1 MGSIEFYIIYNW
13 MRDELKLAGTE
24 LDCYAVIYSLSQS
37 DNRYIAGV
45 KRLMELLHKSEP
57 TIIAALKALTKK
69 GLITKEPVMVNNIKR
84 NYYKAKRP
92 SKDNQEPKEKK
103 EEKAENGTTLNH
115 LSNPLKSGEETTLN
129 DLSSINNINNKYKD
143 NKKKKELSS
152 DNSKKEYSEEFLS
165 FWSIYHN
172 GGKQQAYRAWNKL
185 KANEKQ
191 RAMDNVKDYL
201 LFCKYK
207 GRTQKDTSSYLN
219 QKGFDEHWLATPDY
233 YVVHDGDDGN
243 LIKFKTYMVANHLEL
258 LFHRNPLTFE
268 QIHDCFDKYTFKQT
282 EIALNKLKQR
292 DIHQYFSIAKGIEAV
307 IADDPLF
314 DEMEK
319 EDEQ

>member
-1 MGSIEFYIIYNW
+1 
-13 MRDELKLAGTE
+13 
-24 LDCYAVIYSLSQS
+24 VYS
-37 DNRYIAGV
+37 DDFI
-45 KRLMELLHKSEP
+45 
-57 TIIAALKALTKK
+57 
-69 GLITKEPVMVNNIKR
+69 
-84 NYYKAKRP
+84 
-92 SKDNQEPKEKK
+92 
-103 EEKAENGTTLNH
+103 
-115 LSNPLKSGEETTLN
+115 
-129 DLSSINNINNKYKD
+129 
-143 NKKKKELSS
+143 
-152 DNSKKEYSEEFLS
+152 S

-172 GGKQQAYRAWNKL
+172 GGKQQAYKAWNKL
-185 KANEKQ
+185 TANEKQ
-191 RAMDNVKDYL
+191 RAFDNVTDYL

-243 LIKFKTYMVANHLEL
+243 LIKFKTYMVANHLAL

-268 QIHDCFDKYTFKQT
+268 QIHDCFDKYTVKQT
-282 EIALNKLKQR
+282 EIALHKLKQR

>member
-1 MGSIEFYIIYNW
+1 MAKVNNKTKGFGSIPRDVVYDNELSDRARFVYVYMACKPENWEFYQDKVANELGYGKDTL
-13 MRDELKLAGTE
+13 RKYLDELIIRGWITE
-24 LDCYAVIYSLSQS
+24 NEQQNDGKFGCLEYVIEVKRKVGNLPIRKKADSEKTRNGKIPNQRKIDNISSKQSLS
-37 DNRYIAGV
+37 DNKEIENK
-45 KRLMELLHKSEP
+45 KRLS
-57 TIIAALKALTKK
+57 
-69 GLITKEPVMVNNIKR
+69 N
-84 NYYKAKRP
+84 
-92 SKDNQEPKEKK
+92 DNQKV
-103 EEKAENGTTLNH
+103 
-115 LSNPLKSGEETTLN
+115 
-129 DLSSINNINNKYKD
+129 
-143 NKKKKELSS
+143 
-152 DNSKKEYSEEFLS
+152 EYSEDFIS

-172 GGKQQAYRAWNKL
+172 GGKQQAYKAWNKL
-185 KANEKQ
+185 TANEKQ
-191 RAMDNVKDYL
+191 RAFDNVTDYL

-243 LIKFKTYMVANHLEL
+243 LIKFKTYMVANHLAL

-268 QIHDCFDKYTFKQT
+268 QIHDCFDKYTVKQT
-282 EIALNKLKQR
+282 EIALHKLKQR

>member
-1 MGSIEFYIIYNW
+1 MAKDEYYIINSW
-13 MRDELKLAGTE
+13 MIDVLDLSGIELQCFA
-24 LDCYAVIYSLSQS
+24 IIWSYSRGAKQM
-37 DNRYIAGV
+37 YIAGNSHLV
-45 KRLMELLHKSEP
+45 RMTKKTEH
-57 TIIAALKALTKK
+57 TIIAALKKLQDK
-69 GLITKEPVMVNNIKR
+69 GYIQKIPVVVNKVER
-84 NYYKAKRP
+84 NYYKAISQGEEINAVGYCKNYSGGTAKNSVPNIESNIESKIKEKRL
-92 SKDNQEPKEKK
+92 SNDNQKV
-103 EEKAENGTTLNH
+103 
-115 LSNPLKSGEETTLN
+115 
-129 DLSSINNINNKYKD
+129 
-143 NKKKKELSS
+143 
-152 DNSKKEYSEEFLS
+152 EYSEDFIS

-172 GGKQQAYRAWNKL
+172 GGKQQAYKAWNKL
-185 KANEKQ
+185 TANEKQ
-191 RAMDNVKDYL
+191 RAFDNVTDYL

-243 LIKFKTYMVANHLEL
+243 LIKFKTYMVANHLAL

-268 QIHDCFDKYTFKQT
+268 QIHDCFDKYTVKQT
-282 EIALNKLKQR
+282 EIALHKLKQH